1 MKRRGCP
8 GCRRLQKVVDLLQT
22 RVRELEAR
30 LGQNAAN
37 SSLPPSAN
45 PPAAPKPVVKEP
57 TGRSP
62 GAQSGHTA
70 LSRVRLPAERLHAV
84 VAYLPEAA
92 RGGQQPLPAHPGPK
106 DPEPTWHQVAEL
118 PEVTARVTEHQG
130 HFRTCPC
137 CGLVTHRPIPAAIR
151 AHGFGPRLTA
161 TLAYLAGAR
170 HDSKRGVAEVAEAV
184 FGVPL
189 GLGTVS
195 NCEQEV
201 SAALAGAHA
210 EAAQA
215 VRQAE
220 HKNADETGW
229 KLAGR
234 LCWLWAAVSD
244 RAALFTIHPR
254 RGREGLRAL
263 LGEEVRGVV
272 TTDRWCAYRG
282 LGAYRRQLCWAHL
295 VRDFQGLVDRGG
307 PGRQLGEELLCF
319 AQDVFTDWY
328 RVRDGTL
335 ARPSL

>member
-1 MKRRGCP
+1 MKRRDCP
-8 GCRRLQKVVDLLQT
+8 GCRRLQKVVDLLQA

-62 GAQSGHTA
+62 GAQPGHTA

-84 VAYLPEAA
+84 VAYLPEVC
-92 RGGQQPLPAHPGPK
+92 RGCQQRLPAQPGPK

-118 PEVTARVTEHQG
+118 PEVT
-130 HFRTCPC
+130 
-137 CGLVTHRPIPAAIR
+137 
-151 AHGFGPRLTA
+151 
-161 TLAYLAGAR
+161 
-170 HDSKRGVAEVAEAV
+170 
-184 FGVPL
+184 
-189 GLGTVS
+189 
-195 NCEQEV
+195 
-201 SAALAGAHA
+201 
-210 EAAQA
+210 

-244 RAALFTIHPR
+244 RAAFFTIHPR

-295 VRDFQGLVDRGG
+295 VRD
-307 PGRQLGEELLCF
+307 
-319 AQDVFTDWY
+319 
-328 RVRDGTL
+328 
-335 ARPSL
+335 